1 MTGGR
6 VPCGGA
12 GSWGSRSCPGP
23 APPSPPGDPGGGVPL
38 TQQEDRKAAEVA
50 PGDGAEGAP
59 VLHSGEVEDHGDAG
73 DEEDV
78 ERAQHGQEQGG
89 LSERGAA
96 QDQLE
101 QHLRGTHSAQ
111 GRPAPWAGPGHCGAA
126 CAAGRWGTG
135 GPTGASACALLFL
148 CSPLQPPPACELP
161 RQTGQRGAGTSVPVD
176 RVSPIHTPS
185 AHSRPSTAER
195 GLLTLLHGAG
205 AGGGSEWR
213 WGVTALA
220 GKRFREGDDDL
231 RVPVCGQLTEDEEVS
246 GFTSPDRD

>member
-126 CAAGRWGTG
+126 CTAGRWGTG

-161 RQTGQRGAGTSVPVD
+161 RQTGQRGPERRSPWTASPRSTRHPHTAGRVQQSV
-176 RVSPIHTPS
+176 
-185 AHSRPSTAER
+185 AFSRSCMGR
-195 GLLTLLHGAG
+195 GR
-205 AGGGSEWR
+205 GGGSEWR